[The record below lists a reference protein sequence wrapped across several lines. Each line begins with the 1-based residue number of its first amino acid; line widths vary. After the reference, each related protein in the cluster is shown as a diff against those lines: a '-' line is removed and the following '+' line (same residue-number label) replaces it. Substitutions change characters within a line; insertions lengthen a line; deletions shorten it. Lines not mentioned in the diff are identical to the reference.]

1 MDNKA
6 ISFTRG
12 NAQRSSLLMGH
23 IVLPDKEGVL
33 LRFAEIPGNFMGYK
47 RL

>member
-1 MDNKA
+1 
-6 ISFTRG
+6 
-12 NAQRSSLLMGH
+12 MGH

-33 LRFAEIPGNFMGYK
+33 LRISEIPGNFMGYK